1 MIFVKILIMILVFI
15 DSPGKKV
22 FTESIEYTVPVSRD
36 QYKGKK
42 IDRIKAF
49 YGDGLNFHSLNA
61 RGKKER

>member
-22 FTESIEYTVPVSRD
+22 FTENIEYTVPVSRD
-36 QYKGKK
+36 RYKGKK